1 MKKYLNIIVFL
12 ILFGVGA
19 FIIAKTG
26 IASQLNLEN
35 IPKLKEQFLSLGWL
49 AFIIFFFAYIIVCI
63 FFLPGT
69 PLTLLG
75 GIVFGPL
82 LGTLYTIISASA
94 GLAISFLIARYT
106 MRDLMLEKL
115 GSSDAF
121 TKIDQGVKEQGWRIL
136 VITRLVPVFP
146 FSIQNYIYGLT
157 DIKFLTYWGL
167 STLFIIPGTAAYTM
181 SAGAVLSG
189 EFSTTNL
196 IYLGIGALCF
206 VGLSFVPKLLAK
218 KEITSK

>member
-1 MKKYLNIIVFL
+1 MKKYRNIIIF
-12 ILFGVGA
+12 IALFGVGA
-19 FIIAKTG
+19 FVLVKTG
-26 IASQLNLEN
+26 IVSQLSLEN
-35 IPKLKEQFLSLGWL
+35 IPKLKEQFLALGWL
-49 AFIIFFFAYIIVCI
+49 AFIIYFFAYIIVCV

-82 LGTLYTIISASA
+82 LGTFYTVVSASA
-94 GLAISFLIARYT
+94 GLAISFLIGRYT
-106 MRDLMLEKL
+106 LRNLMLEKF
-115 GSSDAF
+115 GKSDAF
-121 TKIDQGVKEQGWRIL
+121 KKIDQGVKEQGWRIL
-136 VITRLVPVFP
+136 VVTRLVPVFP
-146 FSIQNYIYGLT
+146 FSLQNYVYGFT
-157 DIKFLTYWGL
+157 DIKFLTYWAL

-189 EFSTTNL
+189 EFSAKNL

-218 KEITSK
+218 KETTSK

>member
-1 MKKYLNIIVFL
+1 M
-12 ILFGVGA
+12 
-19 FIIAKTG
+19 
-26 IASQLNLEN
+26 
-35 IPKLKEQFLSLGWL
+35 
-49 AFIIFFFAYIIVCI
+49 
-63 FFLPGT
+63 
-69 PLTLLG
+69 
-75 GIVFGPL
+75 FGPL
-82 LGTLYTIISASA
+82 LGTLYTVTSASA

>member
-26 IASQLNLEN
+26 IVSQLNLEN
-35 IPKLKEQFLSLGWL
+35 IPRLKEQFLALGWL

-82 LGTLYTIISASA
+82 LGTLYTVTSASA

-218 KEITSK
+218 KETTSK

>member
-26 IASQLNLEN
+26 IVSQLNLEN
-35 IPKLKEQFLSLGWL
+35 IPRLKEQFLSLGWL

-82 LGTLYTIISASA
+82 LGTLYTVTSASA

-218 KEITSK
+218 KETTSK

>member
-35 IPKLKEQFLSLGWL
+35 IPRLKEQFLSLGWL
-49 AFIIFFFAYIIVCI
+49 AFIIFFFAYIIVCM

-82 LGTLYTIISASA
+82 LGTLYTITSASA

-106 MRDLMLEKL
+106 VRDLMLEKL

-218 KEITSK
+218 KETTSK

>member
-35 IPKLKEQFLSLGWL
+35 IPRLKEQFLSLGWL

-82 LGTLYTIISASA
+82 LGTLYTVTSASA

-218 KEITSK
+218 KETTSK

>member
-1 MKKYLNIIVFL
+1 MKKYQNIIIFL
-12 ILFGVGA
+12 TFFGVGA
-19 FIIAKTG
+19 FIIAKIG
-26 IASQLNLEN
+26 IASQLNLDN
-35 IPKLKEQFLSLGWL
+35 IPKLKEQFLALGWL
-49 AFIIFFFAYIIVCI
+49 AFIIYFFAYIIVCV

-82 LGTLYTIISASA
+82 LGTLYTVISASA
-94 GLAISFLIARYT
+94 GLAFSFLIARYT
-106 MRDLMLEKL
+106 VRDLMIEKF

-136 VITRLVPVFP
+136 VVTRLVPIFP
-146 FSIQNYIYGLT
+146 FSLQNYIYGLT
-157 DIKFLTYWGL
+157 DIKLSTYWGL
-167 STLFIIPGTAAYTM
+167 STLFIIPGTSVYTM
-181 SAGAVLSG
+181 SAGVVLS
-189 EFSTTNL
+189 EKFSTSTL

-218 KEITSK
+218 KEPASK

>member
-49 AFIIFFFAYIIVCI
+49 AFIIFFFAYIIVCV

-82 LGTLYTIISASA
+82 LGTLYTVTSASA

-218 KEITSK
+218 KETTSK

>member
-82 LGTLYTIISASA
+82 LGTLYTVTSASA

-218 KEITSK
+218 KETTSK

>member
-82 LGTLYTIISASA
+82 LGTLYTVTSASA

-218 KEITSK
+218 KK

>member
-35 IPKLKEQFLSLGWL
+35 IPKLKEQFLALGWL

-82 LGTLYTIISASA
+82 LGTLYTVTSASA

-218 KEITSK
+218 KETTSK